1 MGRTKDLLRDL
12 HITEEDILDE
22 LTSRNDDEYQYKQWM
37 ESKEF
42 VEYVNGELDSTRP
55 RYSEYDIM
63 SATRYASEHITIEP
77 KEVGKEVYDMLFSE
91 KIEEYLT
98 CKTDVWSTTKNT

>member
-1 MGRTKDLLRDL
+1 MGKTKEL
-12 HITEEDILDE
+12 LDE
-22 LTSRNDDEYQYKQWM
+22 LESRDDYDYQYQQWL

-63 SATRYASEHITIEP
+63 SATRYASEYITLEP
-77 KEVGKEVYDMLFSE
+77 SEVGKKVYDMLFSE
-91 KIEEYLT
+91 KVEEYLT
-98 CKTDVWSTTKNT
+98 CKTNVWTTKIT

>member
-1 MGRTKDLLRDL
+1 MGKTKEL
-12 HITEEDILDE
+12 LDE
-22 LTSRNDDEYQYKQWM
+22 LESRDDYDYQYQQWL

-63 SATRYASEHITIEP
+63 SATRYASEYITLEP
-77 KEVGKEVYDMLFSE
+77 SEVGKKVYDMLFSE
-91 KIEEYLT
+91 KVEEYLT
-98 CKTDVWSTTKNT
+98 CKTLG

>member
-1 MGRTKDLLRDL
+1 MGKTKELL
-12 HITEEDILDE
+12 EE
-22 LTSRNDDEYQYKQWM
+22 LTSRDDYDYQYQQWL

-63 SATRYASEHITIEP
+63 SATRYASEYITLEP
-77 KEVGKEVYDMLFSE
+77 SEVGKKVYDMLFSE
-91 KIEEYLT
+91 KVEEYLT
-98 CKTDVWSTTKNT
+98 CKTNVCTTKIT

>member
-1 MGRTKDLLRDL
+1 MGRTKNLIGSIDYS
-12 HITEEDILDE
+12 EEELNAELYSRGDE
-22 LTSRNDDEYQYKQWM
+22 DYQYQKWL

-42 VEYVNGELDSTRP
+42 VEYVNAELDSTRP
-55 RYSEYDIM
+55 RYSENDIM

-77 KEVGKEVYDMLFSE
+77 SEVGKEVYDMLFSE

-98 CKTDVWSTTKNT
+98 CKTF

>member
-1 MGRTKDLLRDL
+1 MGKTKELL
-12 HITEEDILDE
+12 EE
-22 LTSRNDDEYQYKQWM
+22 LTSRDDYDYQYQQWL

-63 SATRYASEHITIEP
+63 SATRYASEYITLEP
-77 KEVGKEVYDMLFSE
+77 SEVGKKVYDMLFSE
-91 KIEEYLT
+91 KVEEYLT
-98 CKTDVWSTTKNT
+98 CKANVWTTKIT

>member
-1 MGRTKDLLRDL
+1 MGKTKEL
-12 HITEEDILDE
+12 LDE
-22 LTSRNDDEYQYKQWM
+22 LQSRDDYDYQYQQWL

-63 SATRYASEHITIEP
+63 SATRYASEYITLEP
-77 KEVGKEVYDMLFSE
+77 SEVGKKVYDMLFSE
-91 KIEEYLT
+91 KVEEYLT
-98 CKTDVWSTTKNT
+98 CKTLG

>member
-1 MGRTKDLLRDL
+1 MGKTKELL
-12 HITEEDILDE
+12 EE
-22 LTSRNDDEYQYKQWM
+22 LTSRDDYDYQYQQWL

-63 SATRYASEHITIEP
+63 SATRYASEYITLEP
-77 KEVGKEVYDMLFSE
+77 SEVGKKVYDMLFSE
-91 KIEEYLT
+91 KVEEYLT
-98 CKTDVWSTTKNT
+98 CKTNVWTTKIT

>member
-1 MGRTKDLLRDL
+1 MGKTKEL
-12 HITEEDILDE
+12 LDE
-22 LTSRNDDEYQYKQWM
+22 LQSRDDYDYQYQQWL

-63 SATRYASEHITIEP
+63 SATRYASEYITLEP
-77 KEVGKEVYDMLFSE
+77 SEVGKKVYDMLFSE
-91 KIEEYLT
+91 KVEEYLT
-98 CKTDVWSTTKNT
+98 CKTNVWTTKIT

>member
-1 MGRTKDLLRDL
+1 MGRIKDLLGDL
-12 HITEEDILDE
+12 NLSESDIFDE
-22 LTSRNDDEYQYKQWM
+22 LTSRNDDDYQYSKWM

-77 KEVGKEVYDMLFSE
+77 SEVGKKVYDMLFSE

-98 CKTDVWSTTKNT
+98 CKTDVWTTKNT